1 MPNLHFKLLTDNQSV
16 TLDNGDVIF
25 PEMVT
30 DKVLPSHAF
39 IIVFIPDEDYIES
52 FIKDNQALLDRF
64 QNESTE

>member
-52 FIKDNQALLDRF
+52 FIKDNQALLDLF